1 MADSEQKDRTR
12 FRPREI
18 LLMIG
23 LLLFG
28 VVLGVGAAYWS
39 RADRDLSRVFVT
51 GTVTL
56 VFGSLL
62 GGVVSLLIADFDRRR
77 VQRAAQLEFISN
89 VLAELKGVYDRVD
102 RGRTLIAAHQS
113 AKTYGEQMREFI
125 DARVKLLAVQRALRF
140 DERRSPIV
148 PVLADVERMETYLHS
163 LTAEFVEHYKDISR
177 SQNVYEARMKHALEK
192 VPDEGDATLPGN
204 SPWSELAELPQLEDF
219 LRPVDGLEKATAAR
233 ASKYTQSFLR
243 PLDFASDNLRKAA
256 QQIVAGEPRLNASQL
271 QR

>member
-1 MADSEQKDRTR
+1 MAESERKDRTR
-12 FRPREI
+12 FRSREI

-28 VVLGVGAAYWS
+28 VVLGIGAAYWS
-39 RADRDLSRVFVT
+39 RADRELSRVFVT

-62 GGVVSLLIADFDRRR
+62 GGVVSLLIGDFDRRR

-89 VLAELKGVYDRVD
+89 ILAELKGVYDRVD
-102 RGRTLIAAHQS
+102 RGRTLISAQQS

-148 PVLADVERMETYLHS
+148 PVLNDVERMEAYLHS
-163 LTAEFVEHYKDISR
+163 LTAEFVAHYKDISR
-177 SQNVYEARMKHALEK
+177 SQSIYEARMKRALEK
-192 VPDEGDATLPGN
+192 LPADDTGVELPKN
-204 SPWSELAELPQLEDF
+204 SPWSKLAELPQLQDF
-219 LRPVDGLEKATAAR
+219 LRPVDDAIADGASRYSQLFLE
-233 ASKYTQSFLR
+233 
-243 PLDFASDNLRKAA
+243 PLDFASDNLRKAL
-256 QQIVAGEPRLNASQL
+256 ESELK
-271 QR
+271 